1 MPSTTNPLQSAG
13 PEAQR
18 LKEEKE
24 AVIVTKTSELI
35 VTELAEGPCT
45 ARDLSQRLELISHS
59 NIRQTLLRL
68 VKTGIVTKLRRGV
81 YGIRCDIGAEVDC
94 DTAAYCAV
102 TDPIVTNLVL
112 AATDCDMLSPVAA
125 AFADYAALDDP
136 SNPEA
141 WA

>member
-1 MPSTTNPLQSAG
+1 MPSTTNPLQPAG

-24 AVIVTKTSELI
+24 AVIVTKTRELI
-35 VTELAEGPCT
+35 VTEVAKGPCT
-45 ARDLSQRLELISHS
+45 ARDLARRLEFISQS

-68 VKTGIVTKLRRGV
+68 VKAGLVTKLRRGV
-81 YGIRCDIGAEVDC
+81 YEIRCDNGLEDNC
-94 DTAAYCAV
+94 DTSGNCAV
-102 TDPIVTNLVL
+102 ADPIVTNLVL
-112 AATDCDMLSPVAA
+112 AATDCDVQLPVAA
-125 AFADYAALDDP
+125 VFADYAALDDP